1 MPEDRVLAP
10 EDTAVRVALWRAL
23 HTLVDPAP
31 HVLEDEIGL
40 RLVDPAAGWRERGDM
55 DPASTAPMR
64 AWIVA
69 RARFI
74 EDLIAERAARGVDQ
88 YVLLGAG
95 LDTFAQRRPEIASAV
110 TVFEIDQPGPQEW
123 KRRRLGTTGFGV
135 PLGLRL
141 VPCDFEVDSWWERLL
156 AAGFDPARPAV
167 VASTGVSM
175 YLTHETNVATLRQI
189 ATLAPGSTLAM
200 THMLPMDLIDPAE
213 RTLREYAQ
221 RGAQASGTP
230 FISFYSSAQ
239 IRDLALEAGFREAGH
254 ASSAD
259 ITDRYFHD
267 RPDGLRP
274 AGSEELLIAST

>member
-1 MPEDRVLAP
+1 MAENRVLAP
-10 EDTAVRVALWRAL
+10 EDTAVRVALWRAM
-23 HTLVDPAP
+23 HALVDPAP
-31 HVLEDEIGL
+31 HVLDDDIGL
-40 RLVDPAAGWRERGDM
+40 RLADPADGWRERGDM
-55 DPASTAPMR
+55 EAASTAPMR
-64 AWIVA
+64 AWVVA

-74 EDLIAERAARGVDQ
+74 EDLITEQAGRGVNQ

-110 TVFEIDQPGPQEW
+110 TVFEIDQPEPQAW
-123 KRRRLGTTGFGV
+123 KRQRLEELGFGV
-135 PLGLRL
+135 PPGLRL

-175 YLTHETNVATLRQI
+175 YLTHETNLATLRRI

-200 THMLPMDLIDPAE
+200 TYMLPMDLIDPAE

-230 FISFYSSAQ
+230 FISFYSPEQ
-239 IRDLALEAGFREAGH
+239 FQDLAGAAGFGDARNV
-254 ASSAD
+254 SAAD
-259 ITDRYFHD
+259 LTDRYFRD
-267 RPDGLRP
+267 RADGLRP
-274 AGSEELLIAST
+274 AGSEALLIASL